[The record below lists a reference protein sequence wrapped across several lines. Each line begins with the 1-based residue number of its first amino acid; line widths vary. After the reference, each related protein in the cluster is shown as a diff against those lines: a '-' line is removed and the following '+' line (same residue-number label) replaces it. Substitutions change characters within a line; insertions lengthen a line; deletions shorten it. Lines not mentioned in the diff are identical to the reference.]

1 MMKLRF
7 PKWKG
12 PHQLILRRWAIPL
25 VWAVLVLAIQIL
37 LPWAIAK
44 LGPCFGWSE
53 VTPGNWNLTGL
64 IAVAI
69 GLTLYAWCL
78 AVHFINYPAS
88 VRIGFSPPL
97 LVVAGPYKFSRN
109 PMYLSALIAWLGW
122 TIFYGSPTIFIA
134 LVLLWSVFAFRVI
147 PMEKRQLQAMFG
159 DDYLDYMR
167 SVPRWI
173 GRV

>member
-1 MMKLRF
+1 MMKLHL

-12 PHQLILRRWAIPL
+12 PRELILPRWAIPL

-44 LGPCFGWSE
+44 LGPRFGWSQ
-53 VTPGNWNLTGL
+53 VAPGKWNLTGL
-64 IAVAI
+64 IVVAI
-69 GLTLYAWCL
+69 GLALYAWCL
-78 AVHFINYPAS
+78 AVHFMSYPS
-88 VRIGFSPPL
+88 SLRIGLSPPY

-109 PMYLSALIAWLGW
+109 PMYLSGLFTWLGW
-122 TIFYGSPTIFIA
+122 TIFYGSPAIFVG
-134 LVLLWSVFAFRVI
+134 LVLLWLVFAFHVL
-147 PMEKRQLQAMFG
+147 PLEERQLEAIFG
-159 DDYLDYMR
+159 DDYLEYKR

>member
-1 MMKLRF
+1 MKLHP

-12 PHQLILRRWAIPL
+12 PHKLILPRWATPL
-25 VWAVLVLAIQIL
+25 VWAVLVLVIQIL

-44 LGPCFGWSE
+44 LGPHFGWSQ
-53 VTPGNWNLTGL
+53 VAPGKWNLAGL

-69 GLTLYAWCL
+69 GLALYAWCL
-78 AVHFINYPAS
+78 AVHFMSYPAS
-88 VRIGFSPPL
+88 VRIGLSPPH

-109 PMYLSALIAWLGW
+109 PMYLSGLFAWLGW
-122 TIFYGSPTIFIA
+122 MIFYGSPAIFVA

-147 PMEKRQLQAMFG
+147 PLEERQLQAMFG
-159 DDYLDYMR
+159 DDYLDYKR
-167 SVPRWI
+167 SVHRWI